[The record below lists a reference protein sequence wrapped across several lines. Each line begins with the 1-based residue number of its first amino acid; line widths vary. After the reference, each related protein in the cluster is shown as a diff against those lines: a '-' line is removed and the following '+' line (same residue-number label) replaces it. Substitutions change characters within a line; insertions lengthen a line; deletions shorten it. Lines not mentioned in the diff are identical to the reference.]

1 MAQRYRNQNKDR
13 PKCLP
18 KVEAL
23 VGSLGEVA
31 RRWNAAGFTT
41 PQQGRAWT
49 SNIVGRT
56 LRLPRMAG
64 LRVYHR
70 QLLELD
76 GKPVRAEFPGI
87 VDVETWQDAQMILSD
102 PRRRTSPS
110 VGNQMLFT
118 GVAVCGICGAGIH
131 AGDKRG
137 SGPRY
142 RCSSGARVHRA
153 AKPVEDYV
161 TQAILYRLQIA
172 DAADVFELP
181 ADDATTK
188 LREQLRQAQ
197 ARYDRLP
204 NLWERRRDH
213 RGGPESP
220 ARQTEDAD
228 CRTAMAATRHEWP
241 PFARSAGCGDR
252 G

>member
-41 PQQGRAWT
+41 PQQGRGWT

-118 GVAVCGICGAGIH
+118 GVAVCDICGAGIR

-161 TQAILYRLQIA
+161 T
-172 DAADVFELP
+172 
-181 ADDATTK
+181 
-188 LREQLRQAQ
+188 
-197 ARYDRLP
+197 
-204 NLWERRRDH
+204 RRSCT
-213 RGGPESP
+213 G
-220 ARQTEDAD
+220 
-228 CRTAMAATRHEWP
+228 CR
-241 PFARSAGCGDR
+241 
-252 G
+252 

>member
-1 MAQRYRNQNKDR
+1 
-13 PKCLP
+13 
-18 KVEAL
+18 
-23 VGSLGEVA
+23 
-31 RRWNAAGFTT
+31 
-41 PQQGRAWT
+41 
-49 SNIVGRT
+49 
-56 LRLPRMAG
+56 MAG

-118 GVAVCGICGAGIH
+118 GVAVCDICGAGIR